1 MTTEAIAHFL
11 IYYIHAPF
19 GGLALL
25 TGGLALVSKKGNY
38 LHKKSGI
45 IFYYA
50 MLISALAALFISIL
64 PNHESAFLFSI
75 GVFSSYFLLSGYRS
89 LKFKKLNHSIVLDKV
104 IAYII
109 VITSISMIIFPF
121 LFYQQL
127 NIILLIF
134 GGIGILFGLRDLLL
148 FRDQKRLKMKWLK
161 LHVGKMTGGY
171 ISAIT
176 AFFVVNQILINLW
189 NWFLP
194 GVIGSIYITFWIR
207 KLKKQEMN

>member
-1 MTTEAIAHFL
+1 
-11 IYYIHAPF
+11 
-19 GGLALL
+19 
-25 TGGLALVSKKGNY
+25 
-38 LHKKSGI
+38 GI